1 MKEGGTKRGH
11 RSRMKFLN
19 KSERRISK
27 MRYWKWMSLFL
38 CVSLVGF
45 SFAISPAYGQIKL
58 TYSNFFPAPHTNCV
72 LSVEWGKEIEKRT
85 NGRVQ
90 VTVFPGGTLTPA
102 DKCYDGVVK
111 GISDIGMSVPSYTM
125 GRFPLSEVLDL
136 PLGSKTAVV
145 ATRLVNDFYKKFKP
159 KEFDDVKIMY
169 FHAHGPGILHTRSK
183 PINKLEDLKGVKIR
197 ATGTTAKVVAHLGA
211 TPVAM
216 PMPETYDS
224 ISRGVADGVVCP
236 MEALKGWKLGEVV
249 KYTTQ
254 DFGAA
259 YNMLFFVAMNKDKWN
274 SLPPDI
280 QKIIEQVNEEWIEKT
295 GKNWDAIDKEG
306 YDFIQKLGNKV
317 IPLSKAED
325 ARWAKAVEPLF
336 TEYVKEKTA
345 KGLPAAEALKFCR
358 ERLKQLQ

>member
-1 MKEGGTKRGH
+1 MKAFFKIRKEG
-11 RSRMKFLN
+11 
-19 KSERRISK
+19 IK
-27 MRYWKWMSLFL
+27 MRHWKWISL
-38 CVSLVGF
+38 LVCISVAGF
-45 SFAISPAYGQIKL
+45 SFGVLPAYGQVKL
-58 TYSNFFPAPHTNCV
+58 NYSNFFPAPHTNCI

-85 NGRVQ
+85 NGRVKI
-90 VTVFPGGTLTPA
+90 TVFPGGTLTPA

-111 GISDIGMSVPSYTM
+111 GISDLGMSVPSYTM

-136 PLGSKTAVV
+136 PLGAKTAFV

-169 FHAHGPGILHTRSK
+169 LHAHGPGIVHTRSK
-183 PINKLEDLKGVKIR
+183 PIYKLEDLKGVKIR
-197 ATGTTAKVVAHLGA
+197 ATGTTAKVAASLGA

-249 KYTTQ
+249 KFTTQ
-254 DFGAA
+254 DFSSA
-259 YNMLFFVAMNKDKWN
+259 YSLSFFVAMNKDKWN

-280 QKIIEQVNEEWIEKT
+280 QKIIEQVNEEWIEKH
-295 GKNWDAIDKEG
+295 GRNWDAIDKEG
-306 YDFIQKLGNKV
+306 YEFIQKLGNKV
-317 IPLSKAED
+317 IPLSKKEE

-336 TEYVKEKTA
+336 AEYVKEKTA

-358 ERLKQLQ
+358 DRLKQLQ